1 MNRKEQ
7 IKAYLE
13 RLGEGEALESVRADF
28 VKEFQGVDAGEIL
41 LAEQA
46 LLKEGTPWQEVQRLC
61 DVHSALF
68 HEKIE
73 EEETEISEGHPL
85 DTLLRENRKLEGL
98 LAEGRE
104 AIKRGSRRA
113 GFAGTA
119 PGDFCPLCKE
129 GGFIISAFKG
139 KVWN

>member
-104 AIKRGSRRA
+104 AIKR
-113 GFAGTA
+113 
-119 PGDFCPLCKE
+119 
-129 GGFIISAFKG
+129 
-139 KVWN
+139 